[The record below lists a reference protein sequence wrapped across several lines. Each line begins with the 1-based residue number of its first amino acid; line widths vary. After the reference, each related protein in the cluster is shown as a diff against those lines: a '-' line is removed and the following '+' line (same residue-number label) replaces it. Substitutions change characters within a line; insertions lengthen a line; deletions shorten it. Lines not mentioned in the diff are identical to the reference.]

1 MLKDFSKYKVAI
13 ITDWMI
19 KPGGADRLLLS
30 LLKIF
35 TNSDIVTSI
44 YNKGDYIER
53 FKVDNNVIETFLG
66 KSKFFRKYYRHVNF
80 LTPIAFEMVD
90 LSKYDLIISLSAGAA
105 KGVIPKPGQNHV
117 GIILTPP
124 RNLWDKESNVR
135 ALKLK
140 NLYKIIAPLF
150 NTYLRIWD
158 ETAIDRVDYLIS
170 ISKFIQ
176 NKVQKT
182 YRRESDV
189 IYPGLDD
196 YWFKKPVMDNVFEDT
211 KTIEEGFFLVVSRL
225 YDYKKIDLAIESIKD
240 TNKKLVVVGEGP
252 DYPYLKKIADDKTIF
267 LGWQNDDTIKY
278 LYSRALA
285 LIFCG
290 IEDFGYTPIEAMAS
304 GCPVLAYNKGGV
316 TETVNR
322 NVSGRF
328 FNDKE
333 DLKNLMKTFKTRDF
347 QKDKLIMN
355 AKEFSEE
362 KFIKN
367 LTQFISKK
375 IEI

>member
-1 MLKDFSKYKVAI
+1 MIKDFSKYKVAI
-13 ITDWMI
+13 VTDWMV

-30 LLKIF
+30 LLKVF
-35 TNSDIVTSI
+35 TNADVKTSI
-44 YNKGDYIER
+44 YNEKVYTDR
-53 FKVDNNVIETFLG
+53 FKLNNNVFETFLG
-66 KSKFFRKYYRHVNF
+66 KSRFFRKHYRHINF
-80 LTPIAFEMVD
+80 LTPIAFEHID
-90 LSKYDLIISLSAGAA
+90 LSPYDFVISLSAGAS
-105 KGVIPKPGQNHV
+105 KGVIPKPGQNHI

-124 RNLWDKESNVR
+124 RNLWDKESNIR

-140 NLYKIIAPLF
+140 SFYKIITPII

-158 ETAIDRVDYLIS
+158 QTAIDRVDYLIS

-182 YRRESDV
+182 YRRESEV

-196 YWFKKPVMDNVFEDT
+196 YWFEKPLSENILDDAKSIKED
-211 KTIEEGFFLVVSRL
+211 FFLVVSRL
-225 YDYKKIDLAIESIKD
+225 YDYKKIDLAIQSIKQ
-240 TNKKLVVVGEGP
+240 TNKKLVIVGEGP
-252 DYPYLKKIADDKTIF
+252 DSSYLKKIANNKTIF
-267 LGWQNDDTIKY
+267 LGWQNDDTVKY
-278 LYSRALA
+278 LYSKALA

-290 IEDFGYTPIEAMAS
+290 VEDFGYTPIEAMAS

-316 TETVNR
+316 TETVKN
-322 NVSGRF
+322 NISGRF
-328 FNDKE
+328 FENQE
-333 DLKNLMKTFKTRDF
+333 ELSNLMKSFRKKDFK
-347 QKDKLIMN
+347 KDKIILN

-362 KFIKN
+362 KFVKD